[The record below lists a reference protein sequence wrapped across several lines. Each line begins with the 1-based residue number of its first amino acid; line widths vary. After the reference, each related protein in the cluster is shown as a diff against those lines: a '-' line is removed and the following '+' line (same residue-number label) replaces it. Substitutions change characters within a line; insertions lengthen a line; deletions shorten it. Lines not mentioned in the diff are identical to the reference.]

1 MTEAQYEMIYARI
14 RQVLRDIK
22 APIECVKQEAQLCA
36 DSTTTAGRISTLKE
50 LIETLQWLSFNASE
64 GANWL
69 NEYHLEIAEEEAYE
83 INWEK
88 GYLERPNS

>member
-14 RQVLRDIK
+14 RKVFRDIK
-22 APIECVKQEAQLCA
+22 APMEGAKFEAQLFA
-36 DSTTTAGRISTLKE
+36 DSTTTSGRINTLKE
-50 LIETLQWLSFNASE
+50 LIETLHWLSFNASE
-64 GANWL
+64 GASWL
-69 NEYHLEIAEEEAYE
+69 NECHLEIAEEEAHE